1 MIFDIL
7 YWNFGFLRVGT
18 GGLAAQAY
26 GRRDF
31 KDAIKVFS
39 QGVSTSIFIST
50 ILIAFQYLLL
60 EGAFLIID
68 CSGEVEAYSREYF
81 KIRIWAAPA
90 TLSLFVF
97 KGWFIGMQNTI
108 SPMVTDIVVNVVN
121 VVLSIYFAL
130 YAGMGFAGV
139 ALGTLIAQYTG
150 LLVAIVITWVY
161 YKKLFR
167 YFNFKE
173 SAKLKEIAALF
184 KLNGNLFLRSLCF
197 MAIYA
202 GFTTFSARY
211 GDTLLAVSSIL
222 MKLMML
228 FSYLVDGFA
237 YAGEALAGKYIGAK
251 DYRLLRKAVR
261 LLFVWSLGIGVVS
274 TFAYFFLGDWMVAM
288 VTNTQDVRGAA
299 SPFMFWLLIMPI
311 VSCAAF
317 MWDGI
322 FIGATA
328 SVTIRNC
335 MFYSVIAF
343 YVFYF
348 AFEGVLGIQA
358 LWLGYFA
365 HLAVRTIFLTF
376 KYFTT
381 FAKL

>member
-1 MIFDIL
+1 MNRKILKLSIPSILANITVPLVGMVDIAVAGRLGSAAAIGAIAIGTMIFDIL

-130 YAGMGFAGV
+130 YAGRGFGGV
-139 ALGTLIAQYTG
+139 A
-150 LLVAIVITWVY
+150 
-161 YKKLFR
+161 
-167 YFNFKE
+167 
-173 SAKLKEIAALF
+173 
-184 KLNGNLFLRSLCF
+184 
-197 MAIYA
+197 
-202 GFTTFSARY
+202 
-211 GDTLLAVSSIL
+211 
-222 MKLMML
+222 
-228 FSYLVDGFA
+228 
-237 YAGEALAGKYIGAK
+237 
-251 DYRLLRKAVR
+251 
-261 LLFVWSLGIGVVS
+261 
-274 TFAYFFLGDWMVAM
+274 
-288 VTNTQDVRGAA
+288 
-299 SPFMFWLLIMPI
+299 
-311 VSCAAF
+311 
-317 MWDGI
+317 
-322 FIGATA
+322 
-328 SVTIRNC
+328 
-335 MFYSVIAF
+335 
-343 YVFYF
+343 
-348 AFEGVLGIQA
+348 
-358 LWLGYFA
+358 
-365 HLAVRTIFLTF
+365 
-376 KYFTT
+376 
-381 FAKL
+381 

>member
-1 MIFDIL
+1 
-7 YWNFGFLRVGT
+7 
-18 GGLAAQAY
+18 
-26 GRRDF
+26 
-31 KDAIKVFS
+31 
-39 QGVSTSIFIST
+39 
-50 ILIAFQYLLL
+50 
-60 EGAFLIID
+60 
-68 CSGEVEAYSREYF
+68 
-81 KIRIWAAPA
+81 
-90 TLSLFVF
+90 
-97 KGWFIGMQNTI
+97 
-108 SPMVTDIVVNVVN
+108 
-121 VVLSIYFAL
+121 
-130 YAGMGFAGV
+130 
-139 ALGTLIAQYTG
+139 
-150 LLVAIVITWVY
+150 
-161 YKKLFR
+161 
-167 YFNFKE
+167 
-173 SAKLKEIAALF
+173 
-184 KLNGNLFLRSLCF
+184 

-322 FIGATA
+322 FIGAK
-328 SVTIRNC
+328 IGR
-335 MFYSVIAF
+335 
-343 YVFYF
+343 
-348 AFEGVLGIQA
+348 
-358 LWLGYFA
+358 A
-365 HLAVRTIFLTF
+365 HV
-376 KYFTT
+376 
-381 FAKL
+381 